1 MKKLPFLLLFII
13 LVLLTT
19 FATAEGRRMKHL
31 AGFVDFLTAVQKD
44 GTVKAIGDNEFGQ
57 CDTSFWRN
65 VIAVAAGHNHA
76 LGLKSDGTVY
86 AAGDNRNGQCNVQDW
101 TDIIMIAAGASKS
114 IGLKSDGTVVYTGF
128 SYEDTSHLENWRDI
142 IWVGADWSFCG
153 VDKDGNVFGTFEFD
167 VSGFYDVVQ
176 VYEDSNMTYALT
188 RDGRVQ
194 ITSEFYDN
202 YETVNEISAE
212 YYDNIREIGGCGPY
226 FAALRQDGTV
236 DCAPWLSIVEDWTD
250 IVEIEDV
257 FGVKS
262 DGSIVYVEGYLNDFP
277 PEQLAEISTWKVMV
291 DPDSIPAP
299 STQTAAAAP

>member
-1 MKKLPFLLLFII
+1 MKKLPLLLLSFV

-31 AGFVDFLTAVQKD
+31 AGFVDFLAAVQAD
-44 GTVKAIGDNEFGQ
+44 GTVKAAGNNEHDQ
-57 CDTSFWRN
+57 CNTSSWQD
-65 VIAVAAGHNHA
+65 VIAVAAGHSHT

-86 AAGDNRNGQCNVQDW
+86 ATGDNSNGQCNVQDW
-101 TDIIMIAAGASKS
+101 TDIVMIAAGASKS
-114 IGLKSDGTVVYTGF
+114 ISLKSDGTVVYTGF
-128 SYEDTSHLENWRDI
+128 SYEDTSLLENWRDI

-167 VSGFYDVVQ
+167 VSGFHNVVQ
-176 VYEDSNMTYALT
+176 VYEDSNMTFALT
-188 RDGRVQ
+188 KEGRMQ

-226 FAALRQDGTV
+226 FAALRQGGTV
-236 DCAPWLSIVEDWTD
+236 DCDSAFSFMEDWVD

-262 DGSIVYVEGYLNDFP
+262 DGSIVYVEGYINDFT

-291 DPDSIPAP
+291 DPKTILVPA
-299 STQTAAAAP
+299 AKMAAP